1 MDYAVLP
8 PELNSARMYSGPGS
22 GPILAAAAAW
32 NGLAGDLGLAASAYS
47 AVVAGLTTGPWLGP
61 ASASM
66 ATAAAPYALWMN
78 AAADLAEQTG
88 IQAKDAAVAFESA
101 FAMTVPPPL
110 IAANRSLLMT
120 LVATNIFGQNT
131 AAIAATEAQYMEMW
145 AQDAAAMYGYAGQSA
160 AASTLTP
167 FTAAPNT
174 TNPAGLLGQAAGF
187 AQSGA
192 VDAPT
197 VMSAVPQALESL
209 ATPAAT
215 VSPLDLLPLLAIPA
229 ATVSSVAI
237 AGSSTSAPASFTS
250 VGFTSEAILM
260 NRKAIAINA
269 DRDFAEG
276 KGPFTGDGPGAALL
290 PQWLGGQGEP
300 STVAASPVT
309 AGMGQ
314 GAVVGG
320 LSVPPGWAT
329 AAPEIRTV
337 ARALPMASA
346 TTDPPL
352 LTGVSGN
359 LFSDMALAGL
369 AGRAAAGN
377 VGLSCRERAVVVNKR
392 TESPWGSLDSPI
404 TRSSIQLLRELADL
418 HDSGVLTDDEFT
430 EQKRRLLCH

>member
-8 PELNSARMYSGPGS
+8 PELNSARMYSGPGT
-22 GPILAAAAAW
+22 GPILAAAAA
-32 NGLAGDLGLAASAYS
+32 
-47 AVVAGLTTGPWLGP
+47 P
-61 ASASM
+61 M
-66 ATAAAPYALWMN
+66 ATAPAPYALCTN
-78 AAADLAEQTG
+78 AAAYLAEQTG

-101 FAMTVPPPL
+101 FAITVPPPL

-120 LVATNIFGQNT
+120 LVASNIFGQNT

-215 VSPLDLLPLLAIPA
+215 VSPLELLPLLAIPA

-269 DRDFAEG
+269 D
-276 KGPFTGDGPGAALL
+276 
-290 PQWLGGQGEP
+290 
-300 STVAASPVT
+300 
-309 AGMGQ
+309 
-314 GAVVGG
+314 
-320 LSVPPGWAT
+320 
-329 AAPEIRTV
+329 
-337 ARALPMASA
+337 
-346 TTDPPL
+346 
-352 LTGVSGN
+352 
-359 LFSDMALAGL
+359 
-369 AGRAAAGN
+369 
-377 VGLSCRERAVVVNKR
+377 
-392 TESPWGSLDSPI
+392 
-404 TRSSIQLLRELADL
+404 
-418 HDSGVLTDDEFT
+418 
-430 EQKRRLLCH
+430 